1 MNKQYAVFD
10 WDNTVRD
17 GFTLFDWI
25 DYLVNRGV
33 LTEEIQVAIDTLS
46 DKYKAGLLSH
56 DEYAHLACKTYAK
69 GINGL
74 RVDFIMEIA
83 HQYIEQ
89 DRCHIFHGMEEI
101 FGYLKKSGIEV
112 MVISGAPK
120 IILDFYKKKFHIRE
134 IFAFKE
140 RVENGRFAGRASYNY
155 GYNKKKTIAQLK
167 DKYGTK
173 PLLGFGDSDSDIPLL
188 KEATYAFSINTNIEN
203 AMRIDIVNHS
213 IQKKYIDQII
223 HIMQTN
229 KKEDE
234 G

>member
-1 MNKQYAVFD
+1 MEWKK
-10 WDNTVRD
+10 
-17 GFTLFDWI
+17 
-25 DYLVNRGV
+25 YLA
-33 LTEEIQVAIDTLS
+33 TW
-46 DKYKAGLLSH
+46 
-56 DEYAHLACKTYAK
+56 
-69 GINGL
+69 
-74 RVDFIMEIA
+74 
-83 HQYIEQ
+83 
-89 DRCHIFHGMEEI
+89 
-101 FGYLKKSGIEV
+101 KKSGIEV

-120 IILDFYKKKFHIRE
+120 IILDFYKKEFHIRE